1 MNAHDELRDYRLDKL
16 EKAHEKQA
24 DIIIEYGKHLT
35 ALQTKMIIIGASV
48 GGVSAFVF
56 SFLKDLIK

>member
-1 MNAHDELRDYRLDKL
+1 MSANDELRDYRLDKL

-48 GGVSAFVF
+48 GVGSSFAF
-56 SFLKDLIK
+56 SLLKDLIK